1 MSQGIAD
8 DNRVFFGS
16 SHLPFQSMAE
26 IVPSTNLDADESR
39 CRMQP
44 TLAGVPQIHWLTR
57 SPMQNPLGS
66 RSQCPQTLQQFNVHH
81 SIQRVNLFFFPALG
95 ICKRYH
101 PFVGTS
107 AVDHSPH
114 MQHVLS
120 IKIGG
125 VEATPPPH
133 PAF

>member
-57 SPMQNPLGS
+57 
-66 RSQCPQTLQQFNVHH
+66 
-81 SIQRVNLFFFPALG
+81 
-95 ICKRYH
+95 
-101 PFVGTS
+101 FVLHTFIEADIPNRQDGFDTK
-107 AVDHSPH
+107 AV
-114 MQHVLS
+114 L
-120 IKIGG
+120 
-125 VEATPPPH
+125 
-133 PAF
+133 